1 MLQIIQEIL
10 FPIMQYSEE
19 DEDLYQNDTIEYI
32 RRKFDIYDDYSTP
45 VPAAQ
50 VLFLSCCKIRKGIL
64 PQAIGF
70 LNSVSLKPKYVYYS
84 MTKFFVEQ
92 TNY

>member
-1 MLQIIQEIL
+1 MLLIIQEIL

-64 PQAIGF
+64 PQAIAF
-70 LNSVSLKPKYVYYS
+70 LNSVSINLKCVYHFVI
-84 MTKFFVEQ
+84 KFFVEQ
-92 TNY
+92 TIY